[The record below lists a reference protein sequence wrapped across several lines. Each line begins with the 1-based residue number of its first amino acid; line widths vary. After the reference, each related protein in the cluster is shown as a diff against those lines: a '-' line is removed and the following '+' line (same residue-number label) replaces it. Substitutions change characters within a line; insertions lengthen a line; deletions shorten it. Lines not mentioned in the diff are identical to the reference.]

1 MQNIG
6 NTYQTIKNNVA
17 SNGNVNSTVSKQN
30 AADFSDL
37 FSSLTGS
44 LNSTSLTTTSSVQN
58 SKNVK
63 SSVRTGKNVKPV
75 SSNKTL
81 NKSSNTKA
89 DTLAANKNSV
99 KQNNHAVKTDS
110 AKTDSTKAKS
120 AESVNSSD
128 DEDIL
133 ANEKKTMSSDEILMS
148 ELLGTENTELVLDNS
163 DFLAN
168 ADNYTVDFTNTNQVM
183 DASDVNALNQKIE
196 LVDKIVQRSSDLIQG
211 NATNN
216 STNNATNGDTLNLE
230 SSSDLEEL
238 KNSLLN
244 LSNEDLSSIENL
256 DDSKL
261 NEFVK
266 TALTAKLSTQN
277 SAQNSANTL
286 NVGANT
292 VSAEDTGLDSWFNE
306 LLADADVESV
316 KVTSNESE
324 NTDFGADDFDLIEQ
338 SLKLSQTLDDRLAK
352 ADVKSKIDSI
362 MDSKEEASENT
373 LAKSLELLRGATQG
387 KTNTDAVSSRITLDN
402 TNLNTAS
409 EQKIS
414 SNGLQSLEQAI
425 KSAVESSTVA
435 MSSDLSDGGSSDSN
449 QNQSFQSMLQ
459 QSAATNKE
467 NAQSQ
472 ISKQFDLLTMSSNL
486 KQNAQALT
494 EKVMQMASKNLK
506 TMDLTLNPHGLGKMK
521 ISLDVGSGD
530 DVTKISISASSPATK
545 ALVEQGMDA
554 LRQTLRDND
563 INAKAEVTEYED
575 GSFEQ
580 NQNQEFADNQNQS
593 QNEESQQNADA
604 QNYGTVF
611 ASDND
616 KDNVS
621 ENLTE
626 NGTENIINSQNGDSV
641 SYFA

>member
-30 AADFSDL
+30 ASDFSDL
-37 FSSLTGS
+37 FCSLTGVI
-44 LNSTSLTTTSSVQN
+44 NSKSLTATSSVKN
-58 SKNVK
+58 YMNVK
-63 SSVRTGKNVKPV
+63 SSVRTIKNVKST

-81 NKSSNTKA
+81 DKSSNMKT
-89 DTLAANKNSV
+89 DTIASNKNSV
-99 KQNNHAVKTDS
+99 KQNNHAVKKES
-110 AKTDSTKAKS
+110 AKDEDVRA
-120 AESVNSSD
+120 NLD
-128 DEDIL
+128 DEENL
-133 ANEKKTMSSDEILMS
+133 SNKNLSSNDEIIIS
-148 ELLGTENTELVLDNS
+148 DLLGTENTELVLDNT
-163 DFLAN
+163 DLLGN
-168 ADNYTVDFTNTNQVM
+168 TDNYTVDFSNSNQLM
-183 DASDVNALNQKIE
+183 NASDVNALNQKIE
-196 LVDKIVQRSSDLIQG
+196 LVDKIVQRSSNLISS
-211 NATNN
+211 NA
-216 STNNATNGDTLNLE
+216 NNADSLQ
-230 SSSDLEEL
+230 SSSFDTENL

-244 LSNEDLSSIENL
+244 LSNEDLSYIENL

-266 TALTAKLSTQN
+266 TAIDATLKSDVNASK
-277 SAQNSANTL
+277 NTL
-286 NVGANT
+286 NASPSGESN
-292 VSAEDTGLDSWFNE
+292 LDSWFNE
-306 LLADADVESV
+306 LLGDAEVESV
-316 KVTSNESE
+316 KVTTNDSE
-324 NTDFGADDFDLIEQ
+324 NTDFGAEDFDLIEQ
-338 SLKLSQTLDDRLAK
+338 SLKLSQSLDEKLSK
-352 ADVKSKIDSI
+352 ADVKSKIVAI

-373 LAKSLELLRGATQG
+373 LAKSLELLRGTTQG
-387 KTNTDAVSSRITLDN
+387 NTNTSSRVTLDS
-402 TNLNTAS
+402 TGLLNNS
-409 EQKIS
+409 QDQKIS
-414 SNGLQSLEQAI
+414 SNGFQSLEQAI
-425 KSAVESSTVA
+425 KSAFESSSSV
-435 MSSDLSDGGSSDSN
+435 MSSDLSQKGNSDTN
-449 QNQSFQSMLQ
+449 QNHSFQSMLQ

-467 NAQSQ
+467 NTQNQ
-472 ISKQFDLLTMSSNL
+472 ISKQFDLLSMSSNL

-521 ISLDVGSGD
+521 ISLDVGSAD